1 MALVTWRLQFVLR
14 SDLEPS
20 RLNCFLKL
28 TRTAG
33 DRRQHQAPGSLEP
46 WTLYSHPIL
55 PLLVQASQE
64 RGPSEWF
71 SIKTLSVHKCQSLS
85 SWVVPSQ
92 RPTVSGTESSQVWCT
107 VDHLPGPRTLQ
118 TERCPIHCP
127 WGKHWTSFPE
137 KHKNSVE
144 FTIFNTILFRLAK
157 GEHLSF
163 SVFLL
168 LYFSLPL
175 SLCLCLSIS
184 LSPTQTHKHRVFET
198 NCFRY
203 HLLFRASADAHS

>member
-1 MALVTWRLQFVLR
+1 MSITQFLGGAKPA
-14 SDLEPS
+14 S
-20 RLNCFLKL
+20 NCLWNREFSSVVHSGPL
-28 TRTAG
+28 TRTKDPA
-33 DRRQHQAPGSLEP
+33 DREVPN
-46 WTLYSHPIL
+46 TL
-55 PLLVQASQE
+55 PLRKALDL
-64 RGPSEWF
+64 F
-71 SIKTLSVHKCQSLS
+71 
-85 SWVVPSQ
+85 
-92 RPTVSGTESSQVWCT
+92 
-107 VDHLPGPRTLQ
+107 PR
-118 TERCPIHCP
+118 
-127 WGKHWTSFPE
+127 

-157 GEHLSF
+157 GEHLSL